1 MVVFAEVALVPSWSN
16 FETAE
21 PPNRD
26 GLVPSRLLLIENV
39 NPDQI
44 HGNVDQHQHQV
55 YSTRQSE
62 AIAKRIGYNLPY
74 KEQ

>member
-1 MVVFAEVALVPSWSN
+1 MIVFEEVILMPSRSN
-16 FETAE
+16 FEAAK

-26 GLVPSRLLLIENV
+26 GLVSFRLLLIENV

-44 HGNVDQHQHQV
+44 HGKVHHHQHQV

-62 AIAKRIGYNLPY
+62 AIAEKIGNDLP
-74 KEQ
+74 